1 MTALQPGQVAR
12 LRYGTKRSSSVQGR
26 GVRRVRV
33 VRAAH
38 VDGRYKLG
46 PIIVVEDLSDPD
58 NPGQTKTLYVHRIS
72 EILGEPSDS
81 GSTASAATTLAGGG
95 GSAKIPEFA
104 PPWTKRSRY
113 DRRQPGARRLSWDDD
128 DEPQKKRKRGGG
140 GGSS

>member
-38 VDGRYKLG
+38 DDGRYKHG
-46 PIIVVEDLSDPD
+46 PIIVVEDLSDTD

-72 EILGEPSDS
+72 EILGEPS
-81 GSTASAATTLAGGG
+81 GS
-95 GSAKIPEFA
+95 GSAKIPEFE